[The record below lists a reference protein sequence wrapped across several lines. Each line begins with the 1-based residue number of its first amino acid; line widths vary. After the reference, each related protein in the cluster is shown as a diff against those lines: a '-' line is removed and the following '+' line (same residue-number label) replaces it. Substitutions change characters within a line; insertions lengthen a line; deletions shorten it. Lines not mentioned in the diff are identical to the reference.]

1 MTLPLHRGLIAL
13 TASLVVGCSMAPNEG
28 SGLKPSPSRPAEAR
42 SLGDGRAE
50 FQKVGE
56 PAESF
61 QIEIITS
68 GPHKGSMWGSGEGA
82 VFFVEWSDGYTS
94 GYDLMPSGE
103 GLVFDFNQKNNS
115 WSDGTKLQWAISGDD
130 VVLTSATGT
139 VTRLGGTS
147 QMVKGA
153 LNELKQQQEAEALAL
168 RERQAEAERQQEEEL
183 AQQRMYTDMDL
194 ARLDREFKENRIR
207 ARRNYE
213 DKVITLRGYIDAIYD
228 DKLTVCQKQD
238 SNCISLPYG
247 GLNEGLENWLAERD
261 QGDAVTVTGVIEISA
276 FAGQQTS
283 SMKRWRI
290 RNGHSDSPLALD

>member
-13 TASLVVGCSMAPNEG
+13 SAALVVGCSISPNDG
-28 SGLKPSPSRPAEAR
+28 SGSKPSRPAEMA
-42 SLGDGRAE
+42 SLGAGQAE

-61 QIEIITS
+61 QINIISS

-94 GYDLMPSGE
+94 GYDLMPSGD
-103 GLVFDFNQKNNS
+103 GLVYDFNQKNKT
-115 WSDGTKLQWAISGDD
+115 WSDGVKLKWAVSGDD
-130 VVLTSATGT
+130 VVLTSASGT

-147 QMVKGA
+147 QMLKGQ
-153 LNELKQQQEAEALAL
+153 LNELKQQQEARALAL
-168 RERQAEAERQQEEEL
+168 RERQAEIERERAEEL

-213 DKVITLRGYIDAIYD
+213 DKVITLRGYVDAIYD
-228 DKLTVCQKQD
+228 DKLTVCQGQGSD
-238 SNCISLPYG
+238 CISLPYG
-247 GLNEGLENWLAERD
+247 GLNEGLENWLADRD
-261 QGDAVTVTGVIEISA
+261 QGDAVTVTGVFEISA
-276 FAGQQTS
+276 FAGQQTT

-290 RNGHSDSPLALD
+290 RTGHSDAPLPLD